1 MKTIETQKASMGRKR
16 IGECLIEA
24 GLIDQETLAK
34 ALEIQKSQKKKIGQ
48 ILIEMGVADDVTIAK
63 VLAEQ
68 LKISFVRLEKKTI
81 SEEIIKLVPAE
92 LAENYLL
99 IPIELQNKKLV
110 VAMANPL
117 EFYALDDLR
126 FVTHMSIQTA
136 VSPERDILD
145 AIERYYPKTG
155 IEKMFDVGAAE
166 TTAVEMIR
174 PVETEEKDL
183 LRLMSIAE
191 LPPTVRLA
199 NSILADAI
207 KLNASDVHVEPQKTA
222 VIIRYRIDGI
232 MREIMQTDK
241 HVHASLV
248 SRVKILSN
256 MDISIRRQPQ
266 DGHSQVRYGDDTY
279 DLRVSSIPTSY
290 GEKLTIR
297 ILNLKTAT
305 RGFEELGLTGREL
318 EILINAIR
326 VPQGII
332 LVTGPTGS
340 GKSSTLYACLDKIN
354 TPKVNIITVEDPIEF
369 DIKGISQVQINPAA
383 GVTFAESLR
392 SILRQDPDVVMIGEI
407 RDGETAKIALQAAQT
422 GHLVFSTLHTN
433 DAPAAV
439 TRLLD
444 LGVES
449 FLIADAL
456 LMVAGQRLVRGI
468 CPHCKISDPLSF
480 QFINQLPM
488 NLRSAKETTFWKGA
502 GCEKCQFSGYLGRIG
517 LYEVMKITP
526 AVKEIIAAGVSALKI
541 KNIALKEGF
550 RPMCLDGI
558 DKAMNGLTTIEEV
571 FRVAPPDSETV
582 EQEYVA
588 TPAPGAEKPV
598 DEPPSIDTSFSIKIV
613 KPKKILIADDNQI
626 IIKLLVNMLESD
638 NYHVVSAD
646 NGLDALKLA
655 HQEKP
660 DLIITDYMMPQMDG
674 MELVRKIK
682 SQLSTRMIPII
693 MLTAKDEVDSEVA
706 VIDAGADDYITK
718 PLNAKLILTRVAR
731 LLQRSL

>member
-1 MKTIETQKASMGRKR
+1 VETIETQKTSRGRKR

-24 GLIDQETLAK
+24 RLIDQETLSK

-63 VLAEQ
+63 ALAGQ
-68 LKISFVRLEKKTI
+68 LKIPFVRLEKKTI
-81 SEEIIKLVPAE
+81 SEEVIKLVPAE

-99 IPIELQNKKLV
+99 IPIELQDKKLV

-117 EFYALDDLR
+117 EFNALDDLR
-126 FVTHMSIQTA
+126 FVTHMSIQIA
-136 VSPERDILD
+136 VSPELDILD
-145 AIERYYPKTG
+145 AIDRHYPKPGMEKVFYTG
-155 IEKMFDVGAAE
+155 ADE
-166 TTAVEMIR
+166 TNAVELIR

-191 LPPTVRLA
+191 LPPTVKLA

-207 KLNASDVHVEPQKTA
+207 KLNASDVHIEPQKTA

-256 MDISIRRQPQ
+256 MDISIRRKPQ
-266 DGHSQVRYGDDTY
+266 DGHAQVRYGDDTY

-305 RGFEELGLTGREL
+305 KGFEDLGLSGREL
-318 EILINAIR
+318 EILTKAIR

-340 GKSSTLYACLDKIN
+340 GKSSTLYACLNKVN
-354 TPKVNIITVEDPIEF
+354 TPTVNIVTVEDPIEF
-369 DIKGISQVQINPAA
+369 DIKGISQIEINTAA
-383 GVTFAESLR
+383 GVTFASSLR
-392 SILRQDPDVVMIGEI
+392 SILRQDPDVVMVGEI
-407 RDGETAKIALQAAQT
+407 RDGETAAIALQAAQT

-444 LGVES
+444 LGVEP
-449 FLIADAL
+449 FLITDAL
-456 LMVAGQRLVRGI
+456 LMVAGQRLVRAI
-468 CPHCKISDPLSF
+468 CPHCKIPDPLNV
-480 QFINQLPM
+480 QFINQLPID
-488 NLRSAKETTFWKGA
+488 LRNVKDTTFWKGA
-502 GCEKCQFSGYLGRIG
+502 GCEKCQYTGYSGRIG
-517 LYEVMKITP
+517 IYEVMQITP
-526 AVKEIIAAGVSALKI
+526 AVKGIIADGVSALKI
-541 KNIALKEGF
+541 KNVALKEGF
-550 RPMCLDGI
+550 RPMSLDGI

-571 FRVAPPDSETV
+571 FRVAPPESETAA
-582 EQEYVA
+582 QEYVA
-588 TPAPGAEKPV
+588 TPEPGEEKPD
-598 DEPPSIDTSFSIKIV
+598 DEPPAIETSFSIKIV

-655 HQEKP
+655 HKEKP
-660 DLIITDYMMPQMDG
+660 DLIITDYLMPQMDG
-674 MELVRKIK
+674 MELIRKIK
-682 SQLSTRMIPII
+682 SQISTRMIPII
-693 MLTAKDEVDSEVA
+693 MLTAKDGVDSEVA